1 MTIYF
6 TRTGSPSEERFREQL
21 DGHELRFVGSLEEVG
36 EEAEMLVIL
45 FWARIDGG
53 FLAAHPKLRFIATR
67 SSGYDHIDLAACSE
81 RGIVVC
87 SVPSYGENTVAEHT
101 FALILSLTRRL
112 REVATAKRIGRFSFE
127 ELRGFDLHGKT
138 LGVIGTGR
146 IGLHVARLGRA
157 FGMEV
162 LAFDSKPADVIASLL
177 GYTYTSLDELLRRSH
192 VLTLHVP
199 LTPATVHLLD
209 REAFA
214 KCREGV
220 IVINTARGGV
230 IDTAALLEAL
240 DSGRVAGAGLDV
252 LEDERVFQKAASHVI
267 TDQII
272 EFLHADPSS
281 PEERHQRDP
290 ERLEELRSLH
300 RNEALLARPD
310 VVFTPHVAFNSV
322 EAVERIDQVTIENI
336 RAFLAGEAINTIN
349 PLPQT

>member
-6 TRTGSPSEERFREQL
+6 IQLGATSEELFREKL
-21 DGHELRFVGSLEEVG
+21 GEHELHFVRTAAEVG
-36 EEAEMLVIL
+36 EDAELLVVL
-45 FWARIDGG
+45 FWTRVDVA
-53 FLAAHPKLRFIATR
+53 FLAAHPKLRLVATR
-67 SSGYDHIDLAACSE
+67 SSGYDHIDLAACHA
-81 RGIVVC
+81 RGIIAC

-127 ELRGFDLHGKT
+127 GLRGFDLYGKT

-146 IGLHVARLGRA
+146 IGLHVIRLARG

-162 LAFDSKPADVIASLL
+162 VAFDSHPADVIASLL
-177 GYTYTSLDELLRRSH
+177 GFSYVPLDEVLRRSH
-192 VLTLHVP
+192 VLSLHVP

-209 REAFA
+209 RDAFA
-214 KCREGV
+214 KCRDGV
-220 IVINTARGGV
+220 IVINTARGAV

-240 DSGRVAGAGLDV
+240 ASGRVAGAGLDV
-252 LEDERVFQKAASHVI
+252 LEDERVFQKAASSVI
-267 TDQII
+267 ADQIV
-272 EFLHADPSS
+272 ELLHSDPTS

-290 ERLEELRSLH
+290 ERLEELRTLG

-322 EAVERIDQVTIENI
+322 EAVERIDQVTVENI
-336 RAFLAGEAINTIN
+336 RAFVAGKPINTI
-349 PLPQT
+349 TG

>member
-36 EEAEMLVIL
+36 AEAEMLVIL
-45 FWARIDGG
+45 FWARIDES

-67 SSGYDHIDLAACSE
+67 SSGYDHIDLAACRE

-162 LAFDSKPADVIASLL
+162 LAFDSKPSDVIASLL

-199 LTPATVHLLD
+199 LTPATIHLLD
-209 REAFA
+209 RDAFA

-230 IDTAALLEAL
+230 IDTEALLEAL
-240 DSGRVAGAGLDV
+240 DSGRVASAGLDV

-272 EFLHADPSS
+272 AFLHADPTS

-290 ERLEELRSLH
+290 ERLEELRSLN

-310 VVFTPHVAFNSV
+310 VVFTPHVAFNSN

-336 RAFLAGEAINTIN
+336 RAFLAGEPINTISE
-349 PLPQT
+349 

>member
-6 TRTGSPSEERFREQL
+6 IQTGPTSEKRFRQQL
-21 DGHELRFVGSLEEVG
+21 AEHDLHFVGTPADVG

-45 FWARIDGG
+45 FWTRIEAA
-53 FLAAHPKLRFIATR
+53 FVAAHPKLRLVATR
-67 SSGYDHIDLAACSE
+67 SSGYDHIDLVACRE
-81 RGIVVC
+81 RGIIAC

-127 ELRGFDLHGKT
+127 ELRGFDLYGKT

-146 IGLHVARLGRA
+146 IGLHVIRLARG

-162 LAFDSKPADVIASLL
+162 VAFDSHPADVIASLL
-177 GYTYTSLDELLRRSH
+177 GFSYVSLDEVLRRSH
-192 VLTLHVP
+192 VLSLHVP

-209 REAFA
+209 RDAFA
-214 KCREGV
+214 KCRDGV
-220 IVINTARGGV
+220 IVINTARGAV

-252 LEDERVFQKAASHVI
+252 LEDERVFQKAASSLI
-267 TDQII
+267 ADQIV
-272 EFLHADPSS
+272 ELLHSDPTS
-281 PEERHQRDP
+281 PEEYHQRDP
-290 ERLEELRSLH
+290 KRLEELRNLG

-322 EAVERIDQVTIENI
+322 EAVERIDQVTTENI
-336 RAFLAGEAINTIN
+336 RAFVAGTPINVIAG
-349 PLPQT
+349 

>member
-6 TRTGSPSEERFREQL
+6 IQAGSTSEERFRDQL
-21 DGHELRFVGSLEEVG
+21 REHDLRFVETLAEVG
-36 EEAEMLVIL
+36 DDAEMLVIL
-45 FWARIDGG
+45 FWTRIDSA
-53 FLAAHPKLRFIATR
+53 FLAAHPIVRFIATR
-67 SSGYDHIDLAACSE
+67 SSGYDHIDLPACRA
-81 RGIVVC
+81 RGIIVC

-112 REVATAKRIGRFSFE
+112 RQVATAERKGRFSFE
-127 ELRGFDLHGKT
+127 EVRGFDLYGKT

-146 IGLHVARLGRA
+146 IGLHVIRLARG

-162 LAFDSKPADVIASLL
+162 IAFDSHPSDVIASLL

-192 VLTLHVP
+192 VLSLHVP

-209 REAFA
+209 RDAFA
-214 KCREGV
+214 KCRDGV

-230 IDTAALLEAL
+230 IDTEALLEAL

-252 LEDERVFQKAASHVI
+252 LEDERVFQTAASSLI
-267 TDQII
+267 ADQIV
-272 EFLHADPSS
+272 ELLHADSVS

-290 ERLEELRSLH
+290 ERLEELRTLG

-322 EAVERIDQVTIENI
+322 EAVERIDQVTIDNI
-336 RAFLAGEAINTIN
+336 RAFAAGRPIHMIAG
-349 PLPQT
+349 

>member
-6 TRTGSPSEERFREQL
+6 IQTGRTSEARFR
-21 DGHELRFVGSLEEVG
+21 DRLREHDLHFVATPAEVG
-36 EEAEMLVIL
+36 EDAEMLVIL
-45 FWARIDGG
+45 FWTPIDAA
-53 FLAAHPKLRFIATR
+53 FLAAHPRLRFIGTR
-67 SSGYDHIDLAACSE
+67 SSGYDHIDLDACRKYS
-81 RGIVVC
+81 VTAC

-101 FALILSLTRRL
+101 FALILALTRRL
-112 REVATAKRIGRFSFE
+112 REVARAERKGRFSFE

-138 LGVIGTGR
+138 LGVIGAGR
-146 IGLHVARLGRA
+146 IGLHVIRLGRA
-157 FGMEV
+157 FGMEAV
-162 LAFDSKPADVIASLL
+162 AFDCQPNDVIASLL
-177 GYTYTSLDELLRRSH
+177 GFSYLPLAEVLARSH
-192 VLTLHVP
+192 VLSLHVP
-199 LTPATVHLLD
+199 LTPATIHLLD

-252 LEDERVFQKAASHVI
+252 LEDERVFRNTASSVI
-267 TDQII
+267 ADQIV
-272 EFLHADPSS
+272 ESLRSEPVS

-290 ERLEELRSLH
+290 QRLEELRTLG
-300 RNEALLARPD
+300 RNEALLARSD

-336 RAFLAGEAINTIN
+336 RAFVAGTPINRLTA
-349 PLPQT
+349 

>member
-6 TRTGSPSEERFREQL
+6 IQTGVNSEELFREHL
-21 DGHELRFVGSLEEVG
+21 TEHDLHFVGTAAEVG
-36 EEAEMLVIL
+36 EDAEMLVVL
-45 FWARIDGG
+45 FWTRVDDA
-53 FLAAHPKLRFIATR
+53 FMAAHPKLRLVATR
-67 SSGYDHIDLAACSE
+67 SSGYDHIDLVACRE
-81 RGIVVC
+81 RGIIAC

-127 ELRGFDLHGKT
+127 ELRGFDLYGKT

-146 IGLHVARLGRA
+146 IGLHVIRLARG

-162 LAFDSKPADVIASLL
+162 VAFDSHPADVIASLL
-177 GYTYTSLDELLRRSH
+177 GFSYVPLDEVLHRSH
-192 VLTLHVP
+192 VLSLHVP
-199 LTPATVHLLD
+199 LTPATIHLLNRD
-209 REAFA
+209 AFA
-214 KCREGV
+214 KCRDGV
-220 IVINTARGGV
+220 IVINTARGAV

-252 LEDERVFQKAASHVI
+252 LEDERVFQKTASSVI
-267 TDQII
+267 ADQII
-272 EFLHADPSS
+272 ELLHADPTS
-281 PEERHQRDP
+281 PEEYHQRDP
-290 ERLEELRSLH
+290 KRLEELRRLG

-336 RAFLAGEAINTIN
+336 RAFVAGTPINVIAG
-349 PLPQT
+349 